1 MFYLVEI
8 FRDSSP
14 GDSISSSSE
23 RILRSLGK
31 KSYRN
36 FATISLNV
44 KRLLLIKENQISQV
58 KEFSTFLYMGRCR
71 SLGSLK
77 SFLWYAPQLSEARIL
92 CFHILSSLKAH
103 QLMLEGYNHWWLWHP
118 YLLTWQEIPH
128 FSLESREIK
137 ARFGRQQQRCYL
149 AW

>member
-1 MFYLVEI
+1 MFYLVE
-8 FRDSSP
+8 FLRDSSP
-14 GDSISSSSE
+14 GNTISSSPE
-23 RILRSLGK
+23 RTALRRRGEEPG
-31 KSYRN
+31 YRN

-77 SFLWYAPQLSEARIL
+77 SFLGYAPQLSEARIL

-103 QLMLEGYNHWWLWHP
+103 GSCW
-118 YLLTWQEIPH
+118 
-128 FSLESREIK
+128 K
-137 ARFGRQQQRCYL
+137 AAIADDYDIL
-149 AW
+149 IY

>member
-1 MFYLVEI
+1 MLYSMGI
-8 FRDSSP
+8 FRTSTP
-14 GDSISSSSE
+14 GESTASVSE
-23 RILRSLGK
+23 RTALRRRGEEPG
-31 KSYRN
+31 YRN

-77 SFLWYAPQLSEARIL
+77 SFLGYAPQLSEARIL

-103 QLMLEGYNHWWLWHP
+103 GSCW
-118 YLLTWQEIPH
+118 
-128 FSLESREIK
+128 K
-137 ARFGRQQQRCYL
+137 AAIADDYDIL
-149 AW
+149 IY

>member
-14 GDSISSSSE
+14 GDSISSNSE

-77 SFLWYAPQLSEARIL
+77 SFL
-92 CFHILSSLKAH
+92 
-103 QLMLEGYNHWWLWHP
+103 
-118 YLLTWQEIPH
+118 
-128 FSLESREIK
+128 
-137 ARFGRQQQRCYL
+137 
-149 AW
+149 